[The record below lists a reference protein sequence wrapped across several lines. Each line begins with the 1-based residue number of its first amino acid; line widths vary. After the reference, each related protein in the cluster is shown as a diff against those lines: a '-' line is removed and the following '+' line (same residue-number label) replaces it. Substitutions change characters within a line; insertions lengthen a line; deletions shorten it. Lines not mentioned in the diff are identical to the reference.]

1 MTKKNRITISIIL
14 FSVIAIFDLYAVLIK
29 NSTLELVFKPLLMVS
44 LVLLYLSAVAK
55 PKLIFVF
62 ALFFS
67 FLGDVLLL
75 NKGDFF
81 LYGLAAFLITHILY
95 IKIIAQLLEKDITTK
110 MISSSVPFL
119 LFFIGVFYL
128 IYSNLGSMLFPV
140 LVYGVVIATFGAISL
155 LNYREFQSRSNFY
168 LLFGAI
174 LFILSD
180 SFIAINKFYHE
191 EVYFH
196 FVIMFTYIIAQ
207 FLICYAMVLKPKVSV
222 TS

>member
-1 MTKKNRITISIIL
+1 
-14 FSVIAIFDLYAVLIK
+14 
-29 NSTLELVFKPLLMVS
+29 MVS
-44 LVLLYLSAVAK
+44 LVLLYLTAVDK
-55 PKLIFVF
+55 PKLIFVS

-95 IKIIAQLLEKDITTK
+95 IKIIAQFLEKEITTK

-140 LVYGVVIATFGAISL
+140 LIYGIVIATFGAISL
-155 LNYREFQSRSNFY
+155 LNYREFQSKPNFY

-196 FVIMFTYIIAQ
+196 FFIMLTYIIAQ
-207 FLICYAMVLKPKVSV
+207 FLICYAMVLKRKVPI